1 MANES
6 KSLII
11 VESPSKIKTL
21 KKFLGDEFIVE
32 ASVGHIR
39 DLAKKNN
46 GVDIEN
52 NFTPTYIV
60 SEDKQKV
67 VKNLKKASKDVM
79 QILLA
84 TDHDREGE
92 AISWHIVETL
102 KPKVPVKRLIF
113 NEITKKAI
121 QEAIENP
128 KDINMNLV
136 HAQESRRILDRLF
149 GFLVSPILWTNI
161 KGGLS
166 AGRVQS
172 PAIKII
178 IDKERDRLQFI
189 ENQYYSVTV
198 KLSHSQREFDSTLI
212 AVNDKPIAIG
222 NDFNKKT
229 GQIKSKDR
237 IHLDLKSA
245 EEYIGSFDKDKWVV
259 QDIIDKPF
267 TKSPPPPFITSTLQQ
282 AGIAKL
288 KIGAQRVMSIA
299 QSLYENGHITYMR
312 TDSINLSDEALNGA
326 RQEIKKLYGDRYL
339 PKDPIRYKSKVKN
352 AQEAHE
358 AIRPAG
364 AKFIH
369 PNKLKSSLTDQE
381 YKLYN
386 LIWSRTVACQ
396 MKSAKLLTTQVKI
409 TNNDFTFLSKGKT
422 IEFDGYLK
430 VYQDNKKDDNNV
442 ILPKVAKDDFLV
454 YITASSKEHF
464 TKPTPRYTE
473 ASIVKELEALGI
485 GRPSTYASIISTIIT
500 RGYVTRN
507 KGTLIP
513 TFTGFAV
520 VKFLEKYFDSL
531 INLKFTAEMEDE
543 LDAISR
549 SDMNHIEFL
558 MNFYNGSDKRKG
570 LDTLIEQD
578 FNKDE
583 SKKILILEQDGKDD
597 ITLKIGRYGVY
608 LERIEQKANLP
619 EDVGPENLTYDK
631 ANELLEIQSQED
643 ECIGKIDGEDIVIKN
658 GRFGAYLKCGDKTK
672 GFPPNITP
680 ENITEDLAIKILMLP
695 TPIGQNEEGEDIKID
710 IGKYGPYIR
719 CGKITKSIPEE
730 FNMFELSIDDSIK
743 IIASKQS
750 FGKSLGKD
758 PDSGKNIDIK
768 RGRYGYYIT
777 DGTTN
782 VSLKNDEQNTI
793 TLEEAIEK
801 INLKLT
807 KAK

>member
-1 MANES
+1 MATDS

-60 SEDKQKV
+60 SDDKKKV
-67 VKNLKKASKDVM
+67 VKNLKKASKDVGK
-79 QILLA
+79 ILLA

-102 KPKVPVKRLIF
+102 KPKEPIKRLVF

-121 QEAIENP
+121 QEAIDNP

-178 IDKERDRLQFI
+178 IEKERDRLQFI
-189 ENQYYSVTV
+189 ENQYYSITA
-198 KLSHSQREFDSTLI
+198 KLSHSQQEFDSTLI
-212 AVNDKPIAIG
+212 AVNNKPIAIG

-229 GQIKSKDR
+229 GQLKSKDI

-245 EEYIGSFDKDKWVV
+245 EEYLASFDKDQWIV
-259 QDIIDKPF
+259 QDVLEKPF

-282 AGIAKL
+282 AGIAML
-288 KIGAQRVMSIA
+288 KIGAQRIMSIA

-312 TDSINLSDEALNGA
+312 TDSINLSDEALKGA
-326 RQEIKKLYGDRYL
+326 RKEIKNIYGEGYL
-339 PKDPIRYKSKVKN
+339 PKDAIRYKSKVKN

-358 AIRPAG
+358 AIRPTG
-364 AKFIH
+364 AQFTH
-369 PNKLKSSLTDQE
+369 PEKLKASLNNHE

-409 TNNDFTFLSKGKT
+409 SNNDFTFLSKGKI

-430 VYQDNKKDDNNV
+430 VYQDNKKDDNNI
-442 ILPKVAKDDFLV
+442 ILPKLEKDDLLEFKE
-454 YITASSKEHF
+454 ASSKEHF

-473 ASIVKELEALGI
+473 ASLVKELETLGI
-485 GRPSTYASIISTIIT
+485 GRPSTYASIISTIIH
-500 RGYVTRN
+500 RRYVTRN

-558 MNFYNGSDKRKG
+558 ADFYNGSEKRKG
-570 LDTLIEQD
+570 LNALIEQD
-578 FNKDE
+578 FNKNE
-583 SKKILILEQDGKDD
+583 SKIIMILEKDEKDD

-608 LERIEQKANLP
+608 LERGEQKANLS
-619 EDVGPENLTYDK
+619 EDIGPENLTYDI
-631 ANELLEIQSQED
+631 ADELLHNQSQED
-643 ECIGKIDGEDIVIKN
+643 QRIGQIDGEDIVIKN

-680 ENITEDLAIKILMLP
+680 DNIKEDLATKILSLP
-695 TPIGQNEEGEDIKID
+695 TAIGQNGDGEDIKID

-719 CGKITKSIPEE
+719 CGKNTKSIPEE
-730 FNMFELSIDDSIK
+730 HDMFELAVDEAIK
-743 IIASKQS
+743 ILESKQS
-750 FGKSLGKD
+750 FGKSLGKH
-758 PDSGKNIDIK
+758 PDSGKDIDIK

-777 DGTTN
+777 DGKTN
-782 VSLKNDEQNTI
+782 VSLKNDEQNTM
-793 TLEEAIEK
+793 TLDEAIEK
-801 INLKLT
+801 INLKST